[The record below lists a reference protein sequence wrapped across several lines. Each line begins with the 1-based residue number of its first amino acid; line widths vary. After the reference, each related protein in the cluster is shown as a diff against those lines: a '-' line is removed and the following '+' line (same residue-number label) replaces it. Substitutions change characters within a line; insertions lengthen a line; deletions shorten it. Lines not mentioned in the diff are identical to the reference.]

1 MLVTQRG
8 WSEQCDIWHKKKF
21 LDAISS
27 VQMDPDPGEQGV
39 LSEHLAGIMA
49 PMTAAVVVT
58 RVWLPKKTRI
68 MTIVTKQMKILPS
81 HEVGLAR
88 LRIGLRLSSS

>member
-1 MLVTQRG
+1 MN
-8 WSEQCDIWHKKKF
+8 
-21 LDAISS
+21 IS
-27 VQMDPDPGEQGV
+27 
-39 LSEHLAGIMA
+39 AGIMA
-49 PMTAAVVVT
+49 PMKAVEVVT

>member
-39 LSEHLAGIMA
+39 LSEHLSRHYG
-49 PMTAAVVVT
+49 
-58 RVWLPKKTRI
+58 
-68 MTIVTKQMKILPS
+68 S
-81 HEVGLAR
+81 HE
-88 LRIGLRLSSS
+88 SSSGGHQGLVA